1 MDPAQSATEAPVS
14 SPATEALE
22 ALISSDGFPDEAERA
37 APEPAAA
44 QPVVPADDDAP
55 EPVVAAP
62 NRGVQSRIDELTA
75 ARREAERKAN
85 ELQSQMIAMQAQTL
99 QAMQRAMPAPAP
111 SPQDLELQEALA
123 EMDPRQRRVFEHM
136 LEQRVGPLQNTVAAF
151 REQAALAE
159 MQAERNKYSPET
171 QQLADRLM
179 ANWKANGNTGWL
191 PKDAL
196 VHAAG
201 MVFSNGGDPRA
212 SAVQPKRR
220 SATAAVLPAASAPSA
235 DIGASPRGDPAYTD
249 MDSPEYNPSKASA
262 YFEKKLE
269 GKPIF

>member
-1 MDPAQSATEAPVS
+1 MDPAQSATAAPVPPS
-14 SPATEALE
+14 ATDALE
-22 ALISSDGFPDEAERA
+22 ALISAEGFPEAEERA
-37 APEPAAA
+37 APEPVAAA
-44 QPVVPADDDAP
+44 TVVVDEQPESEAPA
-55 EPVVAAP
+55 VS
-62 NRGVQSRIDELTA
+62 RGVQSRIDELTA
-75 ARREAERKAN
+75 ARREAERKA
-85 ELQSQMIAMQAQTL
+85 EDLQTQVIALQAQTL
-99 QAMQRAMPAPAP
+99 QTLQRAIPPPAP

-136 LEQRVGPLQNTVAAF
+136 LEQRVAPLQSTLSAF

-179 ANWKANGNTGWL
+179 QSWKANGNTGWL

-201 MVFSNGGDPRA
+201 MILSNGGDPRA
-212 SAVQPKRR
+212 TVQQPKPRSAV
-220 SATAAVLPAASAPSA
+220 AAVLPTASVPNAG
-235 DIGASPRGDPAYTD
+235 IGAVPRGDPAYTD
-249 MDSPEYNPSKASA
+249 MDSPEYNHSKASA
-262 YFEKKLE
+262 YFAKKLE

>member
-1 MDPAQSATEAPVS
+1 MDPAQSATEAPVPS
-14 SPATEALE
+14 SATDAIE
-22 ALISSDGFPDEAERA
+22 ALISADGFPEAEERA
-37 APEPAAA
+37 TAEPVAAVPAAEEAPEVA
-44 QPVVPADDDAP
+44 VSSVPQ
-55 EPVVAAP
+55 
-62 NRGVQSRIDELTA
+62 GVQRRIDELTA

-136 LEQRVGPLQNTVAAF
+136 LEQRVAPLQSTLSAF
-151 REQAALAE
+151 REQTALAE

-179 ANWKANGNTGWL
+179 QNWKANGNTGWL

-201 MVFSNGGDPRA
+201 MVLSNGGDPRA
-212 SAVQPKRR
+212 TVQQTKPKNAA
-220 SATAAVLPAASAPSA
+220 ATVLPGASAPSA
-235 DIGASPRGDPAYTD
+235 GIGAVPRGDPAYTD
-249 MDSPEYNPSKASA
+249 MDSPEYNPSKAAA

-269 GKPIF
+269 GKPLF